1 MRFTSYSI
9 QTKIKSFF
17 NLNYN
22 KQKSHLSNNRTNYN
36 IKKNRIQKKVQ
47 KNKEV
52 NYNYQNFRFELK
64 L

>member
-9 QTKIKSFF
+9 QIKIKSFF

-36 IKKNRIQKKVQ
+36 IKKNRIQKKGAKKQ
-47 KNKEV
+47 GS
-52 NYNYQNFRFELK
+52 K

>member
-1 MRFTSYSI
+1 MRSISHNI
-9 QTKIKSFF
+9 QTKAKNFF
-17 NLNYN
+17 KLNSN